1 MTKKFQEIKKL
12 GKVVFFLIDLLYIEL
27 RPPQQEVLLL
37 IIKIKTYVHIYN
49 IVDIYIYEINH
60 IQ

>member
-27 RPPQQEVLLL
+27 RPHQVALRAALA
-37 IIKIKTYVHIYN
+37 
-49 IVDIYIYEINH
+49 YIAN
-60 IQ
+60 QLDRKK